1 MMDILKG
8 EFRTK
13 YCGEFTEADLEQ
25 EVVAMGWVA
34 TRRDFGD
41 LVFVDLRDRTGKLQ
55 VVFDRSK
62 FKGDYDKVDKL
73 RSEFV
78 ISVYGKLTKRDEDT
92 IDPKSKTGYIEIRA
106 TEIKVLSTSLPVPFQ
121 IGDEETLSDSLR
133 LKHRYLDLR
142 RESVASKLYVRHEAC
157 KIIRRFFLFDKNRQN
172 AHRRPCR
179 RSFRFIHTLF
189 PKIPSRICLQIGE
202 NMLYYNNL

>member
-1 MMDILKG
+1 MMDMLKG

-13 YCGEFTEADLEQ
+13 YCGEFTEADLDK

-55 VVFDRSK
+55 VVFDKSK

-78 ISVYGKLTKRDEDT
+78 ISVYGNLQREM
-92 IDPKSKTGYIEIRA
+92 KT
-106 TEIKVLSTSLPVPFQ
+106 LSTQRAKQV
-121 IGDEETLSDSLR
+121 I
-133 LKHRYLDLR
+133 LKLEQL
-142 RESVASKLYVRHEAC
+142 K
-157 KIIRRFFLFDKNRQN
+157 
-172 AHRRPCR
+172 
-179 RSFRFIHTLF
+179 
-189 PKIPSRICLQIGE
+189 
-202 NMLYYNNL
+202 